1 MPWLWFQG
9 RLSLLC
15 RPFIR
20 ILEERVLNNSLI
32 IKHFKYKKSCTNSLR
47 IKMRK
52 VRINSAMCCVTW
64 LCNWVSTL
72 YTLNSDTKVSICFVH
87 FRLHLNNNETRRCLK
102 NHFSGISNNLVIRNT
117 CFEKIFILQQNLSW
131 PRIFSHF
138 SATQKWCASV
148 ICLVSSCSSQIISLS
163 Y

>member
-1 MPWLWFQG
+1 MY
-9 RLSLLC
+9 C
-15 RPFIR
+15 H
-20 ILEERVLNNSLI
+20 SLI
-32 IKHFKYKKSCTNSLR
+32 IKHFKCKKFCTNSLS

-52 VRINSAMCCVTW
+52 GRINSAMCCVTW

-131 PRIFSHF
+131 PRFFLIFQLLRSDVLRL
-138 SATQKWCASV
+138 SV
-148 ICLVSSCSSQIISLS
+148 LWVLAVPKS
-163 Y
+163 YPCHIKYTLCVLRYVLLCYS